1 MERLAQVM
9 ELMNSENRSSAAAKE
24 GDSHPAD
31 PNGETNKQ
39 ERFDNM
45 LKLKRYLK
53 PYIALFLGAIILLF
67 GQALLELTLPNYM
80 SDIVNVGLQQG
91 GITYSAPDA
100 IDAQSMQLM
109 QLFMSEED
117 RESVEG
123 VYAALSEGEQ
133 LTELQKT
140 YPNLKAGDY
149 ALIEERSEGT
159 DAADA
164 AFSRASYA
172 LVQAM
177 EAIAGQSEQSIG
189 AISTETDSESSSE
202 GTVDMAALHQ
212 LLPLL
217 QNEEMLS
224 AEVKDAIDSAIQAAA
239 VTPESLISQT
249 GPVMVKSIYQ
259 FLGAD
264 TDAIQTNYIIV
275 DGLKMLGLTVLL
287 TGCAIGAG
295 FCLAQLG
302 AGVGRDL
309 RRDVFARVTYF
320 NNNEMD
326 QFSTASLITR
336 STNDIT
342 QVQNFLS
349 MGLRMMCF
357 APIMGLGGLIMGL
370 SKCVSLAWVL
380 ALALI
385 IMLGLIL
392 ILFAV
397 ALPRFKRMQ
406 KLVDRLNLVSREEL
420 SGIMVVRAF
429 ANQSFMQKRFDSANR
444 DLTDNTLFVNRAM
457 ATMMPVMTLVMN
469 GISLMIVWF
478 GGKQIEQ
485 SNLQVGDMMAFIQ
498 YAMHVIMSFLFI
510 SMMFIMVP
518 RASVSADR
526 INEILETE
534 SSVQDKPDARHL
546 SSDFKGVVEFQD
558 VSFRYEGA
566 DADVLEHVSFTARP
580 GQTTAFIGSTGSGK
594 STLINLIPRFYDVT
608 GGRVLV
614 DGVDVRD
621 IPQKELRDKIGYVPQ
636 KGLLFSGTIATNL
649 RYGDEDAPDE
659 LLGQSADIAQATEFI
674 SELEK
679 GFDTEISQGGTN
691 VSGGQRQRLSIARA
705 LVKKAPIYIF
715 DDTFSALDFKTDAR
729 LRQALKGY
737 TENATVFIVA
747 QRVSTIMHAE
757 QIVVLDEGR
766 VVGIGT
772 HRELLQNCETYREIA
787 QSQLSKEELA

>member
-1 MERLAQVM
+1 
-9 ELMNSENRSSAAAKE
+9 
-24 GDSHPAD
+24 
-31 PNGETNKQ
+31 
-39 ERFDNM
+39 M

-117 RESVEG
+117 RATIDG
-123 VYAALSEGEQ
+123 VYTQLSEGEQ

-140 YPNLKAGDY
+140 FPKLQSGDY
-149 ALIEERSEGT
+149 TLIEEHAGGI
-159 DAADA
+159 DG

-202 GTVDMAALHQ
+202 GTVDMAALNQ

-342 QVQNFLS
+342 QIQNFLS

-392 ILFAV
+392 ILFSV

-534 SSVQDKPDARHL
+534 SSVKDKPDARHL

-674 SELEK
+674 SQLDK

>member
-1 MERLAQVM
+1 
-9 ELMNSENRSSAAAKE
+9 
-24 GDSHPAD
+24 
-31 PNGETNKQ
+31 
-39 ERFDNM
+39 M

-91 GITYSAPDA
+91 GITYSAPEA

-117 RESVEG
+117 RATIDG
-123 VYAALSEGEQ
+123 VYTQLSEGEQ

-140 YPNLKAGDY
+140 FPKLQSGDY
-149 ALIEERSEGT
+149 ALIEEHAGGI
-159 DAADA
+159 DG

-259 FLGAD
+259 LLGAD

-295 FCLAQLG
+295 FCLARLG

-336 STNDIT
+336 STTDIT
-342 QVQNFLS
+342 QIQNFLS

-534 SSVQDKPDARHL
+534 SSVKDKPDARHL

-621 IPQKELRDKIGYVPQ
+621 ILQKELRDKIGYVPQ

>member
-1 MERLAQVM
+1 
-9 ELMNSENRSSAAAKE
+9 
-24 GDSHPAD
+24 
-31 PNGETNKQ
+31 
-39 ERFDNM
+39 M

-91 GITYSAPDA
+91 GITYSEPEA

-117 RESVEG
+117 RATIDG
-123 VYAALSEGEQ
+123 VYTQLSEGEQ

-140 YPNLKAGDY
+140 FPKLQPGDY
-149 ALIEERSEGT
+149 ALIEEHAGGI
-159 DAADA
+159 DG

-224 AEVKDAIDSAIQAAA
+224 AEVKDAIDSAIQTAA

-264 TDAIQTNYIIV
+264 TDAIQTNYIIM

-295 FCLAQLG
+295 FCLARLG

-518 RASVSADR
+518 RAAVSADR

-546 SSDFKGVVEFQD
+546 GSDFKGVVEFQD

>member
-1 MERLAQVM
+1 
-9 ELMNSENRSSAAAKE
+9 
-24 GDSHPAD
+24 
-31 PNGETNKQ
+31 
-39 ERFDNM
+39 M

-117 RESVEG
+117 RATIDG
-123 VYAALSEGEQ
+123 VYTQLSEGEQ

-140 YPNLKAGDY
+140 FPKLQSGDY
-149 ALIEERSEGT
+149 ALIEEHAGGI
-159 DAADA
+159 DG

-172 LVQAM
+172 LVQTM
-177 EAIAGQSEQSIG
+177 ESMAAQSGQSAPSGSSTEGTIDLSAVGQLLSMLQNPAMQDTIEQSIQ
-189 AISTETDSESSSE
+189 T
-202 GTVDMAALHQ
+202 
-212 LLPLL
+212 
-217 QNEEMLS
+217 
-224 AEVKDAIDSAIQAAA
+224 AA
-239 VTPESLISQT
+239 VTPESMISQT
-249 GPVMVKSIYQ
+249 GPVLVKSFYKV
-259 FLGAD
+259 LGAD
-264 TDAIQTNYIIV
+264 TDAIQTNYIIM

-309 RRDVFARVTYF
+309 RRDVFAKVTYF

-534 SSVQDKPDARHL
+534 SSVKDKPDARHL
-546 SSDFKGVVEFQD
+546 GSDFKGVVEFQD

-659 LLGQSADIAQATEFI
+659 LLEQSADIAQATEFI

>member
-1 MERLAQVM
+1 
-9 ELMNSENRSSAAAKE
+9 
-24 GDSHPAD
+24 
-31 PNGETNKQ
+31 
-39 ERFDNM
+39 M

-91 GITYSAPDA
+91 GITYSAPEA

-123 VYAALSEGEQ
+123 VYATLSEGEQ

-140 YPNLKAGDY
+140 FPNLKAGDY

-224 AEVKDAIDSAIQAAA
+224 AEVKDAIDSAIQTAA

-259 FLGAD
+259 LLGAD
-264 TDAIQTNYIIV
+264 TDAIQTNYIIM

-534 SSVQDKPDARHL
+534 SSVKDKPDARHL

>member
-1 MERLAQVM
+1 
-9 ELMNSENRSSAAAKE
+9 
-24 GDSHPAD
+24 
-31 PNGETNKQ
+31 
-39 ERFDNM
+39 M

-117 RESVEG
+117 RATIDG
-123 VYAALSEGEQ
+123 VYTQLSEGEQ

-140 YPNLKAGDY
+140 FPKLQPGDY
-149 ALIEERSEGT
+149 ALIEEHAGGI
-159 DAADA
+159 DG

-172 LVQAM
+172 LVQTM
-177 EAIAGQSEQSIG
+177 ESMAAQSGQSAPSGSSTEGTIDLSAVGQLLSMLQNPAMQDTIEQSIQ
-189 AISTETDSESSSE
+189 T
-202 GTVDMAALHQ
+202 
-212 LLPLL
+212 
-217 QNEEMLS
+217 
-224 AEVKDAIDSAIQAAA
+224 AA
-239 VTPESLISQT
+239 VTPESMISQT
-249 GPVMVKSIYQ
+249 GPVLVKSFYKV
-259 FLGAD
+259 LGAD
-264 TDAIQTNYIIV
+264 TDAIQTNYILG

-309 RRDVFARVTYF
+309 RRDVFAKVTYF

-342 QVQNFLS
+342 QIQNFLS

-457 ATMMPVMTLVMN
+457 ATMMPVMMLVMN

-534 SSVQDKPDARHL
+534 SSVKDKPDARHL
-546 SSDFKGVVEFQD
+546 GSDFKGVVEFQD

>member
-1 MERLAQVM
+1 
-9 ELMNSENRSSAAAKE
+9 
-24 GDSHPAD
+24 
-31 PNGETNKQ
+31 
-39 ERFDNM
+39 M

-117 RESVEG
+117 RATIDG
-123 VYAALSEGEQ
+123 VYTQLSEGEQ

-140 YPNLKAGDY
+140 FPKLQPGDY
-149 ALIEERSEGT
+149 ALIEEHAGGI
-159 DAADA
+159 DG

-172 LVQAM
+172 LVQTM
-177 EAIAGQSEQSIG
+177 ESMAAQSGQSAPSGSSTEGTIDLSAVGQLLSVLQNPAMQDTIEQSIQ
-189 AISTETDSESSSE
+189 T
-202 GTVDMAALHQ
+202 
-212 LLPLL
+212 
-217 QNEEMLS
+217 
-224 AEVKDAIDSAIQAAA
+224 AA
-239 VTPESLISQT
+239 VTPESMISQT
-249 GPVMVKSIYQ
+249 GPVLVKSFYKV
-259 FLGAD
+259 LGAD

-287 TGCAIGAG
+287 TCCAIGAG
-295 FCLAQLG
+295 FCLARLG
-302 AGVGRDL
+302 AGIGRDL
-309 RRDVFARVTYF
+309 RRDVFAKVTYF

-534 SSVQDKPDARHL
+534 SSVKDKPDARHL

-649 RYGDEDAPDE
+649 RYGDENAPDE
-659 LLGQSADIAQATEFI
+659 LLQQSADIAQATEFI

>member
-1 MERLAQVM
+1 
-9 ELMNSENRSSAAAKE
+9 
-24 GDSHPAD
+24 
-31 PNGETNKQ
+31 
-39 ERFDNM
+39 M

-117 RESVEG
+117 RATIDG
-123 VYAALSEGEQ
+123 VYTQLSEGEQ

-140 YPNLKAGDY
+140 FPKLQPGDY
-149 ALIEERSEGT
+149 ALIEEHAGGI
-159 DAADA
+159 DG

-172 LVQAM
+172 LVQTM
-177 EAIAGQSEQSIG
+177 ESMAAQSGQSAPSGSSTEGTIDLSAVGQLLSVLQNPAMQDTIEQSIQ
-189 AISTETDSESSSE
+189 T
-202 GTVDMAALHQ
+202 
-212 LLPLL
+212 
-217 QNEEMLS
+217 
-224 AEVKDAIDSAIQAAA
+224 AA
-239 VTPESLISQT
+239 VTPESMISQT
-249 GPVMVKSIYQ
+249 GPVLVKSFYKV
-259 FLGAD
+259 LGAD

-287 TGCAIGAG
+287 TCCAIGAG
-295 FCLAQLG
+295 FCLARLG

-309 RRDVFARVTYF
+309 RRDVFAKVTYF

-342 QVQNFLS
+342 QIQNFLS

-457 ATMMPVMTLVMN
+457 ATMTPVMMLVMN

-534 SSVQDKPDARHL
+534 SSVKDKPDARHL
-546 SSDFKGVVEFQD
+546 GSDFKGVVEFQD